1 MRYFAAL
8 LFLPLGLFG
17 QTIFSFTPGN
27 GRHLFLDDP
36 SSGKI
41 SMPTPGLH
49 ITRAYFSYDVFRS
62 PLNISFNED
71 ATEISLVVPEVLRQR
86 KDGIEIEFAKNTTA
100 FDDGRVTFSAL
111 DSKVVGKQAKLESHP
126 GNHRIGFWGNPAD
139 FVVWDYTP
147 GNVGMYTVELTY
159 SLASKS
165 SEIEISLGEA
175 KVTGMIQST
184 GSWYEYTTVDLG
196 YLYIDHRNASQL
208 AVKCLKKNG
217 GAVMNLKAVT
227 LRPAP
232 EGNFPMAKPG
242 ADGAITLMP
251 EQATVYG
258 RKLMWEPQP
267 KKLCL
272 GYWVDVND
280 YATWEVEVPAP
291 GNYRAEIFQGCAPGQ
306 GGSSVILSWSG
317 RDGSASVRFGVIQNR
332 MTFEV
337 QETGG
342 FQDFIARDVGAISFV
357 QAGKFRLK
365 LKADKI
371 ANKAVM
377 DLQKIILH
385 PIK

>member
-1 MRYFAAL
+1 
-8 LFLPLGLFG
+8 
-17 QTIFSFTPGN
+17 
-27 GRHLFLDDP
+27 
-36 SSGKI
+36 
-41 SMPTPGLH
+41 
-49 ITRAYFSYDVFRS
+49 
-62 PLNISFNED
+62 LNISFNED
-71 ATEISLVVPEVLRQR
+71 ATEISLVVPESLRQR
-86 KDGIEIEFAKNTTA
+86 KDQIAIEYAKNTTA

-126 GNHRIGFWGNPAD
+126 GNHRIGFWGNSAD
-139 FVVWDYTP
+139 YVVWDYKP
-147 GNVGMYTVELTY
+147 GNVGMYSVELTY

-165 SEIEISLGEA
+165 SEIEISLGGA
-175 KVTGMIQST
+175 KVTGTIQST

-232 EGNFPMAKPG
+232 EGNFPIAKPG
-242 ADGAITLMP
+242 VDGAITLMP

-280 YATWEVEVPAP
+280 YATWDIEIAAA
-291 GNYRAEIFQGCAPGQ
+291 GNYRVEIFQGCAPGQ
-306 GGSSVILSWSG
+306 GGSKVSMLV
-317 RDGSASVRFGVIQNR
+317 DGFDEV
-332 MTFEV
+332 TFEV

-342 FQDFIARDVGAISFV
+342 FQDFIARDVGTISFAE
-357 QAGKFRLK
+357 AGKFLLK

-377 DLQKIILH
+377 DLQKIILQ